1 MRERVSAQQLEQVYD
16 DTIVALYRYVSRRC
30 GGNRPLAEDV
40 TQEVWLRA
48 VKDWRRTGIP
58 TTPLAWLTTV
68 ARNLIVSHLRRRDP
82 LSLASVPVAEILASV
97 ENGAFSESIAVASA
111 VSLALDRMPARDAQL
126 IEAFHYDRCRIS
138 QIAASRGLSER
149 AVEGRLRRARE
160 RLRRELELTLKA
172 EGGYA

>member
-1 MRERVSAQQLEQVYD
+1 MQERISAQQLEQVYD

-68 ARNLIVSHLRRRDP
+68 ARNLIVSELRRRDP
-82 LSLASVPVAEILASV
+82 LSLASVPVAEILAAV
-97 ENGAFSESIAVASA
+97 ENGAFSESEAVASA